1 MPPKKNAR
9 YDRMIEIIHKTT
21 PSICCWQKSFRRASG
36 EMQRL
41 ECWRVKNR
49 LIILQTWGETGFQL
63 FSDDTPATFDEIATW
78 LASDSP
84 LPHPPQDPKIVTSV
98 RVCWSADGSRALA
111 QLTRGLGI
119 MWPALDVSDLV
130 GSPETYSLKY
140 VRNVVEACVARDGY
154 TLADRAPITVDRK
167 TQFDDGA
174 GR

>member
-63 FSDDTPATFDEIATW
+63 FSDDTPATFDEIAAW

-84 LPHPPQDPKIVTSV
+84 APVLLAKVDAERAERSARQEALDGRNVHWTEIPNYCRITETKTLFIAHLPDGDAVV
-98 RVCWSADGSRALA
+98 YWSNHDAKRAQKHLRTLA
-111 QLTRGLGI
+111 QI
-119 MWPALDVSDLV
+119 
-130 GSPETYSLKY
+130 
-140 VRNVVEACVARDGY
+140 
-154 TLADRAPITVDRK
+154 
-167 TQFDDGA
+167 
-174 GR
+174 